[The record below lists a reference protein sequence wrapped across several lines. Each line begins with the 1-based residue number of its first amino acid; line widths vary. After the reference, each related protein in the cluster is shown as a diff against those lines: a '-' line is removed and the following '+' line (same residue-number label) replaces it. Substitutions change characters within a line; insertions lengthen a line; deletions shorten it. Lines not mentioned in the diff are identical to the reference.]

1 MSKAKPDLAAT
12 GNLGEPARLHC
23 TFWPDNF
30 DPRSLTEMNS
40 VAEIYG
46 GYTNS
51 TARAMIIN
59 SDLPERLWPYAIKT
73 AAYIDNRLISEGDDQ
88 AGLPA
93 GERPW
98 E

>member
-1 MSKAKPDLAAT
+1 
-12 GNLGEPARLHC
+12 
-23 TFWPDNF
+23 
-30 DPRSLTEMNS
+30 MNS

-51 TARAMIIN
+51 TARAMIID
-59 SDLPERLWPYAIKT
+59 SDLPERLWPYAMKT

-88 AGLPA
+88 ARLPA